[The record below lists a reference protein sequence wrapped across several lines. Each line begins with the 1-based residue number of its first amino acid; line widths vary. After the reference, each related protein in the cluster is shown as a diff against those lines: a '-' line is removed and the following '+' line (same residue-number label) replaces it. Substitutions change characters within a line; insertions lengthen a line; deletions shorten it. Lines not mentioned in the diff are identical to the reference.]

1 MFFLVASLIL
11 TIACSTITIR
21 TLVAYTDMKFI
32 YKLAISIA
40 IILGW
45 LSPVIV
51 NFFRRQFA
59 LQGILYDILT
69 YGGYFLF
76 GMAFITFMIS
86 SLPYYIMDESV
97 MRLIF
102 TGLIS
107 IIVLAG
113 SIYFLGL
120 EKSERVLVF
129 NKLCSIRKNF
139 INK

>member
-1 MFFLVASLIL
+1 MFFLIASLII

-76 GMAFITFMIS
+76 GMAFITFMILFARDFLWYVS
-86 SLPYYIMDESV
+86 YGISKLFHAEWSWFNPQNQVSLKYSHQFV
-97 MRLIF
+97 
-102 TGLIS
+102 
-107 IIVLAG
+107 
-113 SIYFLGL
+113 
-120 EKSERVLVF
+120 
-129 NKLCSIRKNF
+129 
-139 INK
+139 